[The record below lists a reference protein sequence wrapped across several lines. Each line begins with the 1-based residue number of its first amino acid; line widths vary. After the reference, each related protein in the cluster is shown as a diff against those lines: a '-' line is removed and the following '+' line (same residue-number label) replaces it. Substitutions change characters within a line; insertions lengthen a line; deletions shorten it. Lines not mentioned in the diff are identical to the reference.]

1 MNRPWVSQSPG
12 CNNRCMSDEFGA
24 FLRSRRARLR
34 PEDVGFRPGRGR
46 RVPGLRREEVAALAS
61 VSVDYITRLEQ
72 GRIRP
77 SDAVLHSLARAL
89 RLDGVERV
97 HLFAL
102 AGRTLATE
110 HTGALDE
117 VRPGLLRL
125 LAAVDPLP
133 ACVLG
138 PSLDLLA
145 WNPTAS
151 LLFGG
156 FERRS
161 AEERNMARLIF
172 LDPEVREL
180 LGAPECVG
188 AGFVAALRV
197 LQATGRQNS
206 RVEALVCEL
215 SEHSEV
221 FRALW
226 AEHVVIKRTHGRKT
240 FHHPQVGQIDLDWD
254 RLTVPGGGGQT
265 LMVYSAEPRTP
276 SATALTL
283 LGTLAATA
291 AQSS

>member
-1 MNRPWVSQSPG
+1 
-12 CNNRCMSDEFGA
+12 MSDEFGA

-133 ACVLG
+133 ACVLC
-138 PSLDLLA
+138 LL
-145 WNPTAS
+145 
-151 LLFGG
+151 
-156 FERRS
+156 
-161 AEERNMARLIF
+161 
-172 LDPEVREL
+172 
-180 LGAPECVG
+180 
-188 AGFVAALRV
+188 
-197 LQATGRQNS
+197 
-206 RVEALVCEL
+206 
-215 SEHSEV
+215 
-221 FRALW
+221 
-226 AEHVVIKRTHGRKT
+226 
-240 FHHPQVGQIDLDWD
+240 
-254 RLTVPGGGGQT
+254 
-265 LMVYSAEPRTP
+265 
-276 SATALTL
+276 
-283 LGTLAATA
+283 
-291 AQSS
+291 